1 MLASRSAF
9 STCLGTHQSGRGV
22 EIQAVPITMG
32 TAMKKYPMAP
42 REHGTVIW
50 WNYREVLGIL
60 EEYFEPLRV
69 LAPGLP
75 VRYFP
80 HQYTNFLLKMSNHE

>member
-1 MLASRSAF
+1 MEPTIR
-9 STCLGTHQSGRGV
+9 
-22 EIQAVPITMG
+22 
-32 TAMKKYPMAP
+32 
-42 REHGTVIW
+42 

-69 LAPGLP
+69 LAASLP

-80 HQYTNFLLKMSNHE
+80 HTYTNFLLKMSDHE